1 MVDFLL
7 QETNCIQVFFGNAHD
22 AGIRYTKRST
32 TCHLKNL
39 SEKISPKKPRK
50 TNGLESANPGLSLF
64 VFGCAQRLHECCPG
78 WAASAERQAQT
89 LALPVSTY
97 KGPVTGTSKGP
108 IRTGP

>member
-64 VFGCAQRLHECCPG
+64 VFGCAQRLYGYCPV
-78 WAASAERQAQT
+78 WALSAGRQTQKI
-89 LALPVSTY
+89 ALPAST
-97 KGPVTGTSKGP
+97 
-108 IRTGP
+108 